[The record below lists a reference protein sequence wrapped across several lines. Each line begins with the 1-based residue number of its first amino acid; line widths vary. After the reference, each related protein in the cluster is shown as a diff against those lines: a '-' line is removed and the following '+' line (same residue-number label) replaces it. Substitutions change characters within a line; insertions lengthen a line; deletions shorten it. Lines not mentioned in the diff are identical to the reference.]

1 MDVETILSKEKAKM
15 KIEDNGCGEYL
26 MSQAFHIGKLPLSP
40 KSYGKPQSLQVQQSM
55 TNKQE
60 TTSPNFIN
68 GSGTHEEH
76 VHENISIYIEKDEE
90 KQEPSLISLDKYRHG
105 FAIM

>member
-1 MDVETILSKEKAKM
+1 M

-40 KSYGKPQSLQVQQSM
+40 KSYGKPQSPQVQQSI
-55 TNKQE
+55 TDKKK
-60 TTSPNFIN
+60 TTFHNFIN

-76 VHENISIYIEKDEE
+76 VHENISICSK
-90 KQEPSLISLDKYRHG
+90 KYK
-105 FAIM
+105 

>member
-1 MDVETILSKEKAKM
+1 
-15 KIEDNGCGEYL
+15 

-55 TNKQE
+55 TDKQE

-68 GSGTHEEH
+68 GSGTQEEH
-76 VHENISIYIEKDEE
+76 VHENISTCIDKNKREQEASPISPENYGCGFTIMQKHGYDGCSGLGLQ
-90 KQEPSLISLDKYRHG
+90 KQGITEPIQ
-105 FAIM
+105 AI